1 MTDNTKAVATAH
13 TTGAAAN
20 DMLGN
25 PVMFE
30 HMQRVAKMFMK
41 SELIPPHLKKNDGAD
56 AFLALQIARER
67 GESPVAVMQNIYFV
81 SGRAGWTTAYMIGRA
96 NKSGAFKGRIKWRT
110 TGKGDDLEVQA
121 YAIAADDGEEC
132 SATVSM
138 RMAAAEGWTRNPKY
152 KTMPEHMLKWR
163 AATMLIRLYCPEVLH
178 GMRSEDELQDGDDAQ
193 DITNIGAVIT
203 TAPEPRR
210 GDFKPAAQQQAAAAP
225 EPEREQERR
234 VEEPTWLMYDY
245 TGEEGDEFYPAVA
258 WLDRFTQ
265 VVLQADDPAIR
276 AGYLR
281 ANEDT
286 AVDILTKGG
295 LTDEQ
300 KEGLR
305 GFYDPPAEEQ
315 QQARDWTI
323 PDNIVGQ
330 DKKLA
335 ALWDL
340 LTKTQA
346 PADVEDLAVANEAF
360 LAKLTGLKKAEVEK
374 RLMDRKISLGQ
385 QQQAAE

>member
-1 MTDNTKAVATAH
+1 MSDNTKVAVAEKKPALVAN
-13 TTGAAAN
+13 GGRPAAIVPSDFESAYR
-20 DMLGN
+20 LGN
-25 PVMFE
+25 LVVKSGMAPKSFDTPE
-30 HMQRVAKMFMK
+30 KATVAIMHGLEVGLTPMAALQ
-41 SELIPPHLKKNDGAD
+41 SIAVVNGMPTIWGDGL
-56 AFLALQIARER
+56 LALIQGSGLLEDIEETSEVNDK
-67 GESPVAVMQNIYFV
+67 GEWQWSVCKMKRRDRPTPTVRQFTRAMA
-81 SGRAGWTTAYMIGRA
+81 SRAGLLNKQGPWSQYPDRMGQMRARSWCGRDTFPDVLRGLH
-96 NKSGAFKGRIKWRT
+96 NT
-110 TGKGDDLEVQA
+110 
-121 YAIAADDGEEC
+121 EE
-132 SATVSM
+132 
-138 RMAAAEGWTRNPKY
+138 
-152 KTMPEHMLKWR
+152 TMDMVDM
-163 AATMLIRLYCPEVLH
+163 TDV
-178 GMRSEDELQDGDDAQ
+178 GSV
-193 DITNIGAVIT
+193 TT

-210 GDFKPAAQQQAAAAP
+210 GDFKPAPTQQQAADPAP
-225 EPEREQERR
+225 AEQEQR
-234 VEEPTWLMYDY
+234 VKEPTWLMYDY
-245 TGEEGDEFYPAVA
+245 TGEEGDEFFAAVA

-265 VVLQADDPAIR
+265 ILKQADDPAIR

-286 AVDILTKGG
+286 AVDILTHGS

-305 GFYDPPAEEQ
+305 GFYDPPAEER

-360 LAKLTGLKKAEVEK
+360 LAKLTGLKKAEAEK

-385 QQQAAE
+385 QQAAE